1 MEEKAKKISGEVDIP
16 NDFFLEISSIVSVQ
30 DFQSKLEKHSLAD
43 VSQIIQLILGGS
55 IVLRASDIHIET
67 EEEKAKL
74 RVRVDGVLQDVFSFN
89 QKTYKTLLSRIKL
102 VSELKLNITQ
112 KSQDGRFSVSFPE
125 IENKKIAKDK
135 PSKMIEIRTS
145 TLPSEYGETIVLRI
159 LNPESLADLEA
170 LGLTEKNKALLEKEI
185 KKPNGMII
193 VTGPTGSGKTTT
205 LYAVLKKIRKPEIK
219 IVTIE
224 DPVEYHLSGI
234 SQTEVHQEKGYD
246 FANGLRAIVRQDPD
260 VILVGEIRDL
270 ETAQISL
277 QAALTGHLVLSTLHT
292 NDASGAVAR
301 LQALGEES
309 HNISSAVN
317 LIIAQRL
324 IRKACS
330 CSKKEKISPEEYQ
343 RISEEKIEGFSL
355 ETEVL
360 KANGCPECNH
370 TGYQGRIAVFEFLLI
385 DEEIENFI
393 LTNPSS
399 SNLKRKAIEKGM
411 LTMYQDGLLKVL
423 ENKTTLEELER
434 VVGQ

>member
-30 DFQSKLEKHSLAD
+30 DFQSKLEKHSLTDA
-43 VSQIIQLILGGS
+43 SQMIQLILGGS

-67 EEEKAKL
+67 EEEKVKF
-74 RVRVDGVLQDVFSFN
+74 RVRIDGVLQDVFSFN
-89 QKTYKTLLSRIKL
+89 QKTYKALLSRVKL

-125 IENKKIAKDK
+125 IENKKIAKNK
-135 PSKMIEIRTS
+135 PSKMVEIRAS

-170 LGLTEKNKALLEKEI
+170 LGLTERNRALLEKEI

-324 IRKACS
+324 IRKVCS
-330 CSKKEKISPEEYQ
+330 CAKKEKISPEEYQ

-355 ETEVL
+355 ETEIL

-399 SNLKRKAIEKGM
+399 SSLKRKAIEKGM

>member
-145 TLPSEYGETIVLRI
+145 TLPSEHGETIVLRI

-170 LGLTEKNKALLEKEI
+170 LGLTEKNRTLLEKEI

-234 SQTEVHQEKGYD
+234 SQTEVPQEKGYD

-324 IRKACS
+324 IRKVCS
-330 CSKKEKISPEEYQ
+330 CAKKEKISPEEYQ
-343 RISEEKIEGFSL
+343 RITEEKIEGFSL
-355 ETEVL
+355 ETEIL

-399 SNLKRKAIEKGM
+399 SSLKRKAIEKGM

-434 VVGQ
+434 VVVQ

>member
-145 TLPSEYGETIVLRI
+145 TLPSEHGETIVLRI

-170 LGLTEKNKALLEKEI
+170 LGLTEKNRTLLEKEI

-324 IRKACS
+324 IRKVCS
-330 CSKKEKISPEEYQ
+330 CAKKEKISPEEYQ
-343 RISEEKIEGFSL
+343 RITEEKIEGFSL
-355 ETEVL
+355 ETEIL

-399 SNLKRKAIEKGM
+399 SSLKRKAIEKGM

-434 VVGQ
+434 VVVQ